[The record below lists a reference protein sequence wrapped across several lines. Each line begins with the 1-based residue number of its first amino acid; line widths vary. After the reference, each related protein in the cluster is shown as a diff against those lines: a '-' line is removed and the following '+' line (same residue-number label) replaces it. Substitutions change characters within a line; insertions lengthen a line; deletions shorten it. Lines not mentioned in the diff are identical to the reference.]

1 MGFPEIRSIITRPDQ
16 EHQFPNDGMSCNI
29 VNANNKFDLIM
40 KGFLFDQNRAFT
52 SIEGEIITN

>member
-16 EHQFPNDGMSCNI
+16 EHQFPNDGMGCNI
-29 VNANNKFDLIM
+29 VNANKFDLIM
-40 KGFLFDQNRAFT
+40 KIFFFEQNRAFT